1 MGQPIGSGLR
11 RLPGR
16 PELQVGVEQDGL
28 VHPHPDEP
36 GRIRLLAQGGDKHQ
50 VLGRC
55 RTIFPIL
62 TILKAI
68 FLTVRT

>member
-16 PELQVGVEQDGL
+16 PELQVGVGQVGL

-36 GRIRLLAQGGDKHQ
+36 GRIRLLAQGGDKQHF
-50 VLGRC
+50 
-55 RTIFPIL
+55 IFGGAAP
-62 TILKAI
+62 
-68 FLTVRT
+68 FFRSSQF